1 MTEYSRDD
9 GGPMAFHNVDEIVG
23 TATGSFQTANV
34 DNLSVVPEAGL
45 REIAVRFRHLSTRA
59 EDSQARLYQKQ
70 LEVTLQSVIRTAGSI
85 QLAESHAAAA
95 CDALRGCLAQC
106 ESADD
111 AEIRALAYSKNTWV
125 DIFHVFLTT
134 VERRKPKPL
143 KLLLAAL
150 ERNLTQNPFQS
161 VKNDLIAL
169 FSFRA
174 WQSISAQQ
182 EINAVKP
189 FLQALQLFLSKSLIQ
204 PRDILGAVSQ
214 LPLGQNQLEIAD
226 LRGYDASLDSFSVSQ
241 CFQYSHVFLC
251 KALAWVRYP
260 DTARIAGRVVS
271 TFCCSMRTCWS
282 SCSTFEHTGY
292 DDQPLWLSAFRSFL
306 RSHPHRFD
314 LLATHVLPEILRQD
328 REGTETYL
336 QKLQAQKVHSIM
348 GCDLEDLQINL
359 FLLHRNM
366 EVGSYKSIAF
376 SLVINSSS
384 SKDFLT
390 ENALRSIRC
399 ALPSYHAE
407 VNPKFRQENVVM
419 IKRLI
424 SRLATSLK
432 SSNVLSTALSAP
444 RPSSLVG
451 PPSPTATATSRLEGH
466 CYGRQQDF
474 LAWYFGF
481 LNQEL
486 SPTASYQ
493 RHVVSLQIL
502 EYFLSSIPNIPHWTE
517 TNSNGHKHEDPRCGF
532 DDELLVSLLDLATDP
547 FDDVRDLATSIL
559 GNYSKAVWSGA
570 ISNVCG
576 KSVQAQT
583 VPFLAQGRKDGTA
596 TPFSLH
602 KATVAKASHRAMS
615 NMQSTGRADHA
626 DGFGR
631 LYNLVHGAGSA
642 SDRGSA
648 WNEGARLMLEDL
660 MLKLEQCVAVAR
672 ANLHLAVQAASLHG
686 YLITT
691 RYLVLQINQCGLTDL
706 SDAVRLHVW
715 RRLSHRL
722 LEISSQVWKAVKVIL
737 CADAPEGHEV
747 DSKDGDV
754 AVNTKDL
761 LSYCWRALKES
772 STLMHSMIA
781 GAQQTRILHVFEHVH
796 YWKFGELALEQL
808 AELRHRGAFST
819 VSQTFA
825 ECCLWC
831 ARSDDSETQAL
842 PKEWYQKTLSCIEQR
857 ASALTRRSAGLP
869 AMITG
874 ILGAYPGGEFFDTV
888 MRDLQGI
895 ANSASDIK
903 DNGASIQLPQV
914 HAFNCLKDVFTE
926 SKFGG
931 PVEPHMS
938 VTLEI
943 AVRGIESDQY
953 ERSLMKPEALIS
965 RLKDGTNTRSSE
977 LSSSLRRL
985 SSFVYDKYQNLP
997 DLVLRLLTPVAANK
1011 KSDHLPEGTV
1021 PDASVLQ
1028 AQHVFPALEIIEQS
1042 GIPNQYSSE
1051 IRQAAWTHLEGPVW
1065 SIREKAAKALSHLF
1079 VGEGIQHEM
1088 ERCLQCPWPSQNALH
1103 GRHLYLRFLFARM
1116 EKDAIEPIQRIF
1128 TQVVCRF
1135 QDMIMSNCCPIT
1147 RSSYTALVA
1156 DILSATTSHGTAL
1169 ERFLAG
1175 ETDNCTSPSV
1185 FGTSGYM
1192 FSAAHWQSFT
1202 MYLCQDSPTKP
1213 EFALEDATKRRGRLL
1228 VESLGEQSEQ
1238 KRSRMGNTSQYI
1250 FMDHGIRGI
1259 PKDPEHSDYILRQT
1273 GGLVADWST
1282 RADQEPILFTE
1293 RMECWARALRLA
1305 QDENADVSTRQA
1317 AVDSLSVY
1325 LHMTK
1330 HQPVEKKITPR
1341 ALKLYVILYDF
1352 LLDDDEDVRNIGAAA
1367 ASELFMSTA
1376 SNGDDDA
1383 EVLVPLMVPATR
1395 HKLLQFLKSHH
1406 HNSPYLWT
1414 EAVQRLVAGHP
1425 SADVR
1430 HPSTLPSPK
1439 AWLHELKRDSTA
1451 LYVEEK
1457 QNLYIDEAQE
1467 AGVWQEVML
1476 SIDRSASDSAMVAE
1490 LGRWAAEGLAALLE
1504 VAEEEEDGPLG
1515 WTSKPGVFTFGARV
1529 LLAAQ
1534 AVLRLAEDETSG
1546 VDIDGLL
1553 ARLQRLAQ
1561 VGARNS
1567 LRLAWMRII
1576 RVSLDDR
1583 GLS

>member
-34 DNLSVVPEAGL
+34 DNLSIVPEAGL

-111 AEIRALAYSKNTWV
+111 AEIRALAYSKKTWV

-134 VERRKPKPL
+134 FERRKPKPL

-226 LRGYDASLDSFSVSQ
+226 LRGYDAS
-241 CFQYSHVFLC
+241 
-251 KALAWVRYP
+251 
-260 DTARIAGRVVS
+260 
-271 TFCCSMRTCWS
+271 
-282 SCSTFEHTGY
+282 
-292 DDQPLWLSAFRSFL
+292 FL

-359 FLLHRNM
+359 LLLHRTM
-366 EVGSYKSIAF
+366 EIGSYKSIAF

-424 SRLATSLK
+424 SRLSTSLK

-466 CYGRQQDF
+466 WYGRQQDF

-517 TNSNGHKHEDPRCGF
+517 INSNGHKHEGPRCGF

-686 YLITT
+686 YLIAT

-706 SDAVRLHVW
+706 SDA
-715 RRLSHRL
+715 
-722 LEISSQVWKAVKVIL
+722 VWKAVKVIL

-869 AMITG
+869 AIITG
-874 ILGAYPGGEFFDTV
+874 ILGAYPEGEFFDTV

-1430 HPSTLPSPK
+1430 HPSTFPSPK

-1515 WTSKPGVFTFGARV
+1515 WTSKPGVFTFGVRV

-1534 AVLRLAEDETSG
+1534 AVLRLAEDETSS

-1576 RVSLDDR
+1576 RVSLDD
-1583 GLS
+1583 